1 MLEDYQHDYSKVYSW
16 LSWGGLI
23 LPEVVRN
30 KDGSLMGFIR
40 YGQPAE
46 TTADEIS
53 LDYPKGW
60 GMWLD
65 RHHFAGDN
73 TETLCLLWNPIRRG
87 SNFPAVNLCEGIWRG
102 SEAEEDYFRKVLMEL
117 SRKVPGGLVLQR
129 EQILSYLQS
138 TLEMQF
144 CEVTMPEIPL
154 YLDAVLSKDMEFKV
168 YDPHG
173 RDRNRF
179 TIRGKDI
186 AVTSIKVSLQ
196 ESKLDMVL
204 KAFRQMDYR
213 FCRRCLFMP
222 EDNLRQELRKMT
234 AKWCP
239 KRQSVRDYML
249 SKQAGSGGMISDT
262 LVFALDSGVAEE
274 YHRYIREIL
283 EAVEVPFVVEDYNSK
298 QCWWG
303 TLPGMFRANGK
314 ILPRREKNWQDFL
327 GLKGVEKAS
336 V

>member
-53 LDYPKGW
+53 LDYPEGW

-65 RHHFAGDN
+65 RHHFAEDN
-73 TETLCLLWNPIRRG
+73 TETLCLLWNPIHKQR
-87 SNFPAVNLCEGIWRG
+87 NLPAINLCAEITRG
-102 SEAEEDYFRKVLMEL
+102 SEAEEEYFRKVLIEL
-117 SRKVPGGLVLQR
+117 GQKLPDGHVLKH
-129 EQILSYLQS
+129 EQILSYLKS
-138 TLEMQF
+138 TLEMRF

-154 YLDAVLSKDMEFKV
+154 YLDAVLSRDMDFKV
-168 YDPHG
+168 YNPNG
-173 RDRNRF
+173 QDRNRL
-179 TIRGKDI
+179 TIRGKEI
-186 AVTSIKVSLQ
+186 IVASIKDSLHK
-196 ESKLDMVL
+196 SKLDMVL
-204 KAFRQMDYR
+204 NAFRQMDYR
-213 FCRRCLFMP
+213 FCRRSLFMP
-222 EDNLRQELRKMT
+222 EDSLGHVLRNVT
-234 AKWCP
+234 TNWCP
-239 KRQSVRDYML
+239 KRQSIRDYML
-249 SKQAGSGGMISDT
+249 SKQTGNGGMISDT
-262 LVFALDSGVAEE
+262 LAFALDSTEAEE
-274 YHRYIREIL
+274 YRSYIREIL
-283 EAVEVPFVVEDYNSK
+283 EAVEVPFVMEDYNSK

-314 ILPRREKNWQDFL
+314 ILPRRERNWNEFL
-327 GLKGVEKAS
+327 CLKGVEKAS